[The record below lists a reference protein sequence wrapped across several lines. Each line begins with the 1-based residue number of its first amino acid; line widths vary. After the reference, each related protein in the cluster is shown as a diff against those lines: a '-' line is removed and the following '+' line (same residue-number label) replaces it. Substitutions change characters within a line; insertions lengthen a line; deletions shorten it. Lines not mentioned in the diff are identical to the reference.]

1 MIEAPLRRREIVE
14 ILYSA
19 NGKVKIN
26 DLVARFGV
34 ERRTIRR
41 DVEKLSLIYPIASQ
55 PGRHGGV
62 YINSPIRSAPRYL
75 HPEEAEALI
84 RIMRLI
90 PENEQIYI
98 RTILRDLAH
107 IDDLT
112 DDFPHTF
119 YKEVVSKVIL
129 YRDTHVEFKLQNGE
143 IV

>member
-62 YINSPIRSAPRYL
+62 YIKSPIRSAPRYL

-90 PENEQIYI
+90 PENEHIYI

-107 IDDLT
+107 IDA
-112 DDFPHTF
+112 
-119 YKEVVSKVIL
+119 V
-129 YRDTHVEFKLQNGE
+129 
-143 IV
+143 